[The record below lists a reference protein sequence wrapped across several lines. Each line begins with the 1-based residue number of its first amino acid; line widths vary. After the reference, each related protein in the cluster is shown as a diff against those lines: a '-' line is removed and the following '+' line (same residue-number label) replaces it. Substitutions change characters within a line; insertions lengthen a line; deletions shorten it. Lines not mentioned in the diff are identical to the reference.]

1 MIMRRPVRRDDEV
14 AVLHLGLLA
23 LDRRVGSL
31 ALEDKTDGGS
41 HVLMRVGNL
50 ARQDQLDAGK
60 ERIGDARLA
69 RLAGIFQHEHA
80 ALGLLGGDDIAGLEH
95 QFLDLGKLPQ
105 RRLHLGLRL
114 GCHQALEHL
123 PQGREVVL

>member
-1 MIMRRPVRRDDEV
+1 MRIGD
-14 AVLHLGLLA
+14 
-23 LDRRVGSL
+23 
-31 ALEDKTDGGS
+31 
-41 HVLMRVGNL
+41 L

-80 ALGLLGGDDIAGLEH
+80 ALGLLGGDDVAGLEH
-95 QFLDLGKLPQ
+95 QLFDFGEFPQ

-114 GCHQALEHL
+114 GRHQVLEHL
-123 PQGREVVL
+123 PQRRQVVLRNLVVIGLTRAGDVVLVAGLRGVDRERHWAPP